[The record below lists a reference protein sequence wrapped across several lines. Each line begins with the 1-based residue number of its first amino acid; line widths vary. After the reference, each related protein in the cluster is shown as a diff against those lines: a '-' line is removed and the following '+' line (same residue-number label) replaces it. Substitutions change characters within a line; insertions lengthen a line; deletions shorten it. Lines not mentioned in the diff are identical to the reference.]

1 MDAFSTWRLW
11 RAEWWCSCH
20 WKKDKSACIE
30 SQEPEFAYNVPRAHS
45 SDPSPK
51 GYICN
56 KKKKVSD
63 QGGFEAREDKGER
76 SVEILN
82 IMAYL

>member
-1 MDAFSTWRLW
+1 MYFLPEGCEGQGGDVVVT
-11 RAEWWCSCH
+11 E
-20 WKKDKSACIE
+20 KKTHVHAQNLKNPNLHTMYP
-30 SQEPEFAYNVPRAHS
+30 EPIHLIPL
-45 SDPSPK
+45 PK
-51 GYICN
+51 VIYVT